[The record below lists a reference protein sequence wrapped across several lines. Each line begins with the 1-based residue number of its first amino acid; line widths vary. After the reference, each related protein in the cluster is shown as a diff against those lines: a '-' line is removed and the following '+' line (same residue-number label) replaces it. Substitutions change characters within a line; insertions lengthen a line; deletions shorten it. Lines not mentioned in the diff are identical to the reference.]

1 MAKES
6 DNNFM
11 HKFLMYMGIIML
23 YIAIVYIVPNE
34 LNVSLDSVTVIAF
47 SAIYITVAGWYLND
61 TFKDI

>member
-34 LNVSLDSVTVIAF
+34 LNV
-47 SAIYITVAGWYLND
+47 
-61 TFKDI
+61 